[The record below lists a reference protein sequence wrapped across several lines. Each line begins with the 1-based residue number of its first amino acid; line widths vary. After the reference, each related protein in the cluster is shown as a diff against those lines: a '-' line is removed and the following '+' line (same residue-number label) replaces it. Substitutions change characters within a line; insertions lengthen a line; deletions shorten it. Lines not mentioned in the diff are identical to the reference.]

1 MITVSGLNKTFQH
14 YHALNDISFSVARG
28 EVVSIIGPSGS
39 GKSTLLRSLNLL
51 VKPDSGRLTIG
62 DRSLDASRLSRSEV
76 TRFRRQSA
84 MVFQHYNLFKNKTAL
99 ENITE
104 VLIYGRGFSRADAR
118 EKGMALLESV
128 GLAHKANAY
137 PVTLSGGQQQRV
149 GIARALSLEPQALL
163 LDEPTSSLDP
173 ELRRDVLNLIA
184 SLAER
189 ALTMLIVTHEM
200 RFARDISQ
208 RLFFMEQG
216 RIIEQGTPA
225 DLFDASGASR
235 VHRFLHEAA

>member
-1 MITVSGLNKTFQH
+1 MISVSGLNKKFKDYQ
-14 YHALNDISFSVARG
+14 ALSDISFSVKRG

-51 VKPDSGRLTIG
+51 VKPDSGQLKIGDKQIDAARLTRRG
-62 DRSLDASRLSRSEV
+62 TAE
-76 TRFRRQSA
+76 FRRQSA
-84 MVFQHYNLFKNKTAL
+84 MVFQHYNLFRNKTAL

-104 VLIYGRGFSRADAR
+104 VLIYGRGFSRDEADGRGR
-118 EKGMALLESV
+118 ELLDQV
-128 GLAHKANAY
+128 GLAHKADAY

-149 GIARALSLEPQALL
+149 GIARALSLEPAALL

-208 RLFFMEQG
+208 RIFFMDQG
-216 RIIEQGTPA
+216 RIIEQGAP
-225 DLFDASGASR
+225 DQLFDAGAHNR
-235 VHRFLHEAA
+235 AHRFLHEFA

>member
-1 MITVSGLNKTFQH
+1 MIEVRGLNKTFKNYQ
-14 YHALNDISFSVARG
+14 ALNDVNFHVKRG

-51 VKPDSGRLTIG
+51 VKPDSGQLTIG
-62 DRSLDASRLSRSEV
+62 DQTVNAAALSHRA
-76 TRFRRQSA
+76 TTHFRRQSA

-104 VLIYGRGFSRADAR
+104 VLICARGYQRDAAR
-118 EKGMALLESV
+118 EQGMALLDSV
-128 GLAHKANAY
+128 GLAHKASAY

-149 GIARALSLEPQALL
+149 GIARALSLEPEALL

-173 ELRRDVLNLIA
+173 ELRRDILNLIA

-189 ALTMLIVTHEM
+189 SLTMLIVTHEM
-200 RFARDISQ
+200 RFAREISQ
-208 RLFFMEQG
+208 RIFFMEQG
-216 RIIEQGTPA
+216 RIVEQGAPET
-225 DLFDASGASR
+225 LFETARDNRTSR
-235 VHRFLHEAA
+235 FIHEFA